1 MLTALTGIL
10 SAVPAFFGGTAFRV
24 VWGELSS
31 WFTAKQ
37 DHQHEMERMRLQDQ
51 LDANQHARN
60 LESIKV
66 QADLKVQ
73 VIRVKA
79 EADLDKID
87 AETFGKGAS
96 ALNQSTG
103 FKFIDAW
110 KSAIQAALA
119 TEIMVLL
126 ALHYHRANWTLD
138 ERGWELAG
146 AVLGLFLADRL
157 LFRRSK

>member
-1 MLTALTGIL
+1 MLTALAGIF
-10 SAVPAFFGGTAFRV
+10 SAIPTLLGGATFRAL
-24 VWGELSS
+24 WGEVSS
-31 WFTAKQ
+31 WITAKQ
-37 DHQHEMERMRLQDQ
+37 DHQQEMDRMRLQDQ

-66 QADLKVQ
+66 QADLGVQ
-73 VIRVKA
+73 IIRVQA
-79 EADLDKID
+79 EADVTRID
-87 AETFGKGAS
+87 AETFGKGVTS
-96 ALNQSTG
+96 LSQSTG
-103 FKFIDAW
+103 FKFVDAW
-110 KSAIQAALA
+110 KSSIQAALA

-157 LFRRSK
+157 LFRRGK